1 MATLTTKLEAVNTM
15 LGYLSE
21 SPVNSIADSSSLPPM
36 AALAKGILEEVSRE
50 VQSQGWHFNTATDY
64 TLEANVSGEFVV
76 PDNTMEVD
84 AVDPSVDVIQRNT
97 RLFDR
102 TNQSFEFEKD
112 TMKVNIT
119 FLLDFED
126 LPEQARRYIS
136 IKAARALSNRVVGS
150 REIETLILRD
160 ELFAKAQLDDAEYS
174 TSDRTIYDNYDAY
187 SRIGIN
193 RSTNIA

>member
-150 REIETLILRD
+150 REIENLILRD
-160 ELFAKAQLDDAEYS
+160 ELFAKARLDDAEYS

>member
-15 LGYLSE
+15 LGYITE

-50 VQSQGWHFNTATDY
+50 VQSQGWHFNTAVDY
-64 TLEANVSGEFVV
+64 QLEANVSGEFVI

-136 IKAARALSNRVVGS
+136 IKASRALSNRVVGS
-150 REIETLILRD
+150 RELEALILRD

>member
-1 MATLTTKLEAVNTM
+1 
-15 LGYLSE
+15 
-21 SPVNSIADSSSLPPM
+21 
-36 AALAKGILEEVSRE
+36 
-50 VQSQGWHFNTATDY
+50 
-64 TLEANVSGEFVV
+64 
-76 PDNTMEVD
+76 
-84 AVDPSVDVIQRNT
+84 
-97 RLFDR
+97 
-102 TNQSFEFEKD
+102 
-112 TMKVNIT
+112 
-119 FLLDFED
+119 LDFED

>member
-112 TMKVNIT
+112 MMKVNIT

-150 REIETLILRD
+150 REIEALILRD

>member
-21 SPVNSIADSSSLPPM
+21 SPVNSIADSSSLPPI
-36 AALAKGILEEVSRE
+36 AALAKGVLEEVSRE

-102 TNQSFEFEKD
+102 TNQSFEFDKD

-150 REIETLILRD
+150 REIEALILRD